1 MEKVKIISILL
12 CRLVL
17 AVVFIYAGI
26 QKFLQP
32 DVFFEEIEAYRLL
45 PNAVAYFCA
54 YFLPPLEIVVG
65 IGILFRATMKW
76 SALLIIVLN
85 VVFIFAI
92 LSAWI
97 RGLDIDCGCFGE
109 SDELIANYSI
119 YYAKII
125 MRDFL
130 FIIMG
135 AVIFSYKHRV
145 TKQNKL

>member
-1 MEKVKIISILL
+1 MGKVKSILLLL

-17 AVVFIYAGI
+17 AVVFIYAGV

-45 PNAVAYFCA
+45 PNAVVYFGA
-54 YFLPPLEIVVG
+54 YFLPTLEIAVG
-65 IGILFRATMKW
+65 IGVLFRVTLKW
-76 SALLIIVLN
+76 SALLIIALN
-85 VVFIFAI
+85 VVFILAI
-92 LSAWI
+92 LLAWM

-135 AVIFSYKHRV
+135 VTIFFYRNCAIKV
-145 TKQNKL
+145 YGI

>member
-1 MEKVKIISILL
+1 MGKIKSILIL
-12 CRLVL
+12 LFRLVL
-17 AVVFIYAGI
+17 AVIFIYAGI

-45 PNAVAYFCA
+45 PNAVAYFGA

-65 IGILFRATMKW
+65 IGILFKATMKW
-76 SALLIIVLN
+76 SALLIIALN

-109 SDELIANYSI
+109 SDEPIAHYSI

-125 MRDFL
+125 IRDFL

-135 AVIFSYKHRV
+135 AAIFLYKHQAA
-145 TKQNKL
+145 KQNKL